1 LPLFIGHFSIAYVLI
16 RLFPS
21 VPPLVLLIGVGFPD
35 ILWPILILI
44 GVERVVVYPNSPLQK
59 YLKFTSYPFSH
70 SLVLTSI
77 IACIPGAVL
86 ALTITPLAGILF
98 VVASASHWFLD
109 TITHLTDL
117 PLTGLRR
124 DKKFGLGLWKYPKT
138 AFALEYLFYAV
149 ITILVMPTNVIAF
162 LLVIGAVFHL
172 LNANSFLGFTK
183 TNPFKTDRAYA
194 VVTLVG
200 FIGMSLVVNYVLT
213 F

>member
-1 LPLFIGHFSIAYVLI
+1 MLI

-21 VPPLVLLIGVGFPD
+21 VPPLVLMIGVGFPD

-44 GVERVVVYPNSPLQK
+44 GVEHVAVNPHSPLQK

-77 IACIPGAVL
+77 IACIPGVVL
-86 ALTITPLAGILF
+86 ALTIAPLAGVLF

-117 PLTGLRR
+117 PITGLMR
-124 DKKFGLGLWKYPKT
+124 DKKVGLGLWKYPRT

-149 ITILVMPTNVIAF
+149 VTALVMPATLIVP
-162 LLVIGAVFHL
+162 LLVVGAVFHL
-172 LNANSFLGFTK
+172 LNANSFLGLTK

-194 VVTLVG
+194 AITLVG
-200 FIGMSLVVNYVLT
+200 FIGMSLAVNYVLT